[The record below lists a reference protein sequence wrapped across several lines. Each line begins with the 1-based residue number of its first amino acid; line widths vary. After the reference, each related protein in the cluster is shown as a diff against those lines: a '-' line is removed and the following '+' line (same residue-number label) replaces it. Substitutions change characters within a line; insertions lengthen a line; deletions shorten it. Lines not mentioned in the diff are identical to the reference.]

1 MTINLTA
8 VLITAIICF
17 TICFVGKSS
26 KEEKK
31 DEKKEQAAGD
41 NVIEIPYFVAQSKKT
56 TAQSSMEYMR
66 EQAKGKGENE

>member
-26 KEEKK
+26 KVEKK
-31 DEKKEQAAGD
+31 DEKAEQAAGD
-41 NVIEIPYFVAQSKKT
+41 NVIQIPPYIAQKK
-56 TAQSSMEYMR
+56 Q
-66 EQAKGKGENE
+66 GKGDNE